1 MTKEM
6 KISGAAPLIA
16 IPTFIY
22 WTITI
27 VISDMSENRFNIL
40 NNNKIALIVLGLIL
54 ITIGIIMVVHCAKK
68 LLSSFNNNKLMT
80 DGLYKIFKDPMYAAY
95 MIFVIPGVTLLF
107 NSWLAMTTVIINYVL
122 YSVFIRKEHV
132 YLRDKFGND
141 YDEYRKTV
149 LIKFL

>member
-16 IPTFIY
+16 IPTFLY
-22 WTITI
+22 LTITI
-27 VISDMSENRFNIL
+27 IISYSSGNQFNIL
-40 NNNKIALIVLGLIL
+40 NHDKIAVVVLGVILIL
-54 ITIGIIMVVHCAKK
+54 IGIIMVAHCGRK
-68 LLSSFNNNKLMT
+68 LLRSFNKNILMT
-80 DGLYKIFKDPMYAAY
+80 DGLYKIFRDPMYAAY
-95 MIFVIPGVTLLF
+95 LIFVIPGIAFVF